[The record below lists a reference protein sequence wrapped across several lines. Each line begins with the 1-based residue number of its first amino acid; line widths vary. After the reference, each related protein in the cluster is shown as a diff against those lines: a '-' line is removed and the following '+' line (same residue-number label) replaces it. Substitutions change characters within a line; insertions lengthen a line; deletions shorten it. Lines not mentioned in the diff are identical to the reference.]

1 MRQVPVGRV
10 GRAHGV
16 DGSFYVDDPEHDFAE
31 GSELSVA
38 GQPTRVERRRGTDA
52 RPLIRIALV
61 ADRETVAS
69 IRGQPLLAPA
79 AEAPLAE
86 GEWLSEDLVGCRV
99 GRLGEVRRVVRAPSC
114 DLLVVG
120 DDESLVPFVR
130 DAITR
135 VDLARRA
142 IEVDER
148 FLGLDRE

>member
-1 MRQVPVGRV
+1 MGRV

-16 DGSFYVDDPEHDFAE
+16 DGSFYVDEPQHSFAE

-38 GQPTRVERRRGTDA
+38 GNPTCVERRRGTDA
-52 RPLIRIALV
+52 RPLIRLGMV
-61 ADRETVAS
+61 ADRDTAAS

-79 AEAPLAE
+79 ADAPLAE
-86 GEWLSEDLVGCRV
+86 GEWLSEDLVGCKV

>member
-1 MRQVPVGRV
+1 MPVGRV

-16 DGSFYVDDPEHDFAE
+16 DGSFYVDDPQHSFAE

-38 GQPTRVERRRGTDA
+38 GKPTCIERRHGTDA
-52 RPLIRIALV
+52 RPLIRLGLV
-61 ADRETVAS
+61 SDRETAAS

-86 GEWLSEDLVGCRV
+86 DEWLSEDLVGCTV

-120 DDESLVPFVR
+120 EDESLVPFVR